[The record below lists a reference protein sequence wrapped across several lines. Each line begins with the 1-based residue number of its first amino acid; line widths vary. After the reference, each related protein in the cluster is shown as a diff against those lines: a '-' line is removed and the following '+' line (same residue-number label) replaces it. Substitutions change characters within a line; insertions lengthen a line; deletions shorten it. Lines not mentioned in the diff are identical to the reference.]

1 MMIQMTHTLAT
12 TLLGIA
18 TILLAISQI
27 NTTRSV
33 NELQQSKQYVKET
46 LAVDV
51 QELQQFKQDIEIRMS
66 VVPTISETLGE
77 GKDDT
82 RPLEAVEE
90 K

>member
-1 MMIQMTHTLAT
+1 MTHTLAT

-33 NELQQSKQYVKET
+33 KELQQFKQYVKET

-77 GKDDT
+77 GNDDT
-82 RPLEAVEE
+82 RPLEAAEE
-90 K
+90 N